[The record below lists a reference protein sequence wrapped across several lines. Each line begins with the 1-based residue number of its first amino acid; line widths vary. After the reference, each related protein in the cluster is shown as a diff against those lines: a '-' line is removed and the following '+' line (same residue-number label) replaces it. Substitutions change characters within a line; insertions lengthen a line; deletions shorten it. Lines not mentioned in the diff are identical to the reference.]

1 MLAVTN
7 IEVWSDGSSI
17 KNPGPSGAAYVI
29 RYFEQVGNESMPVSK
44 VVSGSK
50 GFRVSTNNRMEIT
63 AGILGLTRVLELID
77 DKTLE
82 ALKKDFRFKS
92 LTEHKLV
99 LITENKPKSLISAA
113 EEIAEKDAEIAKLKA
128 ELAKANGKL
137 EYAEASGK
145 DVDEE
150 IDTESTI
157 EIDEEQ
163 PTTKKKSSKK

>member
-1 MLAVTN
+1 MKYLV
-7 IEVWSDGSSI
+7 
-17 KNPGPSGAAYVI
+17 
-29 RYFEQVGNESMPVSK
+29 
-44 VVSGSK
+44 
-50 GFRVSTNNRMEIT
+50 NNTAMSYKFIT
-63 AGILGLTRVLELID
+63 GLVLKKQSAMAID
-77 DKTLE
+77 DEKLE
-82 ALKKDFRFKS
+82 ELKKDFQFKS

-99 LITENKPKSLISAA
+99 LVTENKPKSLISAA

-145 DVDEE
+145 DVDKV

>member
-1 MLAVTN
+1 MKYLV
-7 IEVWSDGSSI
+7 
-17 KNPGPSGAAYVI
+17 
-29 RYFEQVGNESMPVSK
+29 
-44 VVSGSK
+44 
-50 GFRVSTNNRMEIT
+50 NNTAMSYKFIT
-63 AGILGLTRVLELID
+63 GLV
-77 DKTLE
+77 
-82 ALKKDFRFKS
+82 LKKQSAMAIEEDKLEGLKTDFQFKS

-99 LITENKPKSLISAA
+99 LVTENKPKSLISAA

-128 ELAKANGKL
+128 ELAEAKGKL

-163 PTTKKKSSKK
+163 PTQEEKPTEEEKSATKKRTSKK

>member
-1 MLAVTN
+1 MKYLVNNTAMSYKFITGLVLKKQSAMA
-7 IEVWSDGSSI
+7 IE
-17 KNPGPSGAAYVI
+17 
-29 RYFEQVGNESMPVSK
+29 E
-44 VVSGSK
+44 
-50 GFRVSTNNRMEIT
+50 
-63 AGILGLTRVLELID
+63 
-77 DKTLE
+77 DKLE
-82 ALKKDFRFKS
+82 ALKGDFQFNS

-99 LITENKPKSLISAA
+99 LVTENKPKSLISAA

-145 DVDEE
+145 DVDKE

-163 PTTKKKSSKK
+163 PTIEEQTTTKKKSSKK

>member
-1 MLAVTN
+1 MKYLVNNTAMSYKFITGLVLKKQSAMA
-7 IEVWSDGSSI
+7 IEED
-17 KNPGPSGAAYVI
+17 
-29 RYFEQVGNESMPVSK
+29 
-44 VVSGSK
+44 
-50 GFRVSTNNRMEIT
+50 
-63 AGILGLTRVLELID
+63 ILED
-77 DKTLE
+77 
-82 ALKKDFRFKS
+82 LKKDFQFNS

-99 LITENKPKSLISAA
+99 LVTENKPKSLISAA

-145 DVDEE
+145 DVDKV

>member
-1 MLAVTN
+1 MKYLV
-7 IEVWSDGSSI
+7 
-17 KNPGPSGAAYVI
+17 
-29 RYFEQVGNESMPVSK
+29 
-44 VVSGSK
+44 
-50 GFRVSTNNRMEIT
+50 NNTAMSYKFIT
-63 AGILGLTRVLELID
+63 GLVLKKQSAMAID
-77 DKTLE
+77 DDKLE
-82 ALKKDFRFKS
+82 ALKGDFQFKS

-99 LITENKPKSLISAA
+99 LVTENKPKSLISAA

-128 ELAKANGKL
+128 DLAKANGKL

-150 IDTESTI
+150 IDTESTV

>member
-1 MLAVTN
+1 MKYLV
-7 IEVWSDGSSI
+7 
-17 KNPGPSGAAYVI
+17 
-29 RYFEQVGNESMPVSK
+29 
-44 VVSGSK
+44 
-50 GFRVSTNNRMEIT
+50 NNTAMSYKFIT
-63 AGILGLTRVLELID
+63 GLVLKKQSAMAID
-77 DKTLE
+77 DEKLD
-82 ALKKDFRFKS
+82 ALKKDFQFKS

-99 LITENKPKSLISAA
+99 LVTENKPKSLISAA
-113 EEIAEKDAEIAKLKA
+113 EEIAEKDAEIAKLKE

-145 DVDEE
+145 DVDKE

>member
-1 MLAVTN
+1 MKYLVNETAISYKFITGLV
-7 IEVWSDGSSI
+7 I
-17 KNPGPSGAAYVI
+17 KKNSAMA
-29 RYFEQVGNESMPVSK
+29 
-44 VVSGSK
+44 
-50 GFRVSTNNRMEIT
+50 
-63 AGILGLTRVLELID
+63 ID
-77 DKTLE
+77 DEKLE
-82 ALKKDFRFKS
+82 GLKKDFQFKS
-92 LTEHKLV
+92 LTERKLV
-99 LITENKPKSLISAA
+99 LVTENKPKSLISAA

-145 DVDEE
+145 DVDKE

>member
-1 MLAVTN
+1 MKYLVNNTAMSYKFITGLVLKKQSAV
-7 IEVWSDGSSI
+7 
-17 KNPGPSGAAYVI
+17 A
-29 RYFEQVGNESMPVSK
+29 
-44 VVSGSK
+44 
-50 GFRVSTNNRMEIT
+50 
-63 AGILGLTRVLELID
+63 ID
-77 DKTLE
+77 DEKLE
-82 ALKKDFRFKS
+82 KLKKDFQFKS

-99 LITENKPKSLISAA
+99 LVTENKPKSLISAA
-113 EEIAEKDAEIAKLKA
+113 EEIAEKDAEIAKLKE

-145 DVDEE
+145 DVDKV

>member
-1 MLAVTN
+1 MKYLVNETAISYKFITGLVLK
-7 IEVWSDGSSI
+7 
-17 KNPGPSGAAYVI
+17 KNSAMA
-29 RYFEQVGNESMPVSK
+29 
-44 VVSGSK
+44 
-50 GFRVSTNNRMEIT
+50 
-63 AGILGLTRVLELID
+63 ID
-77 DKTLE
+77 DEKLE
-82 ALKKDFRFKS
+82 GLKKDFQFKS
-92 LTEHKLV
+92 LTERKLV
-99 LITENKPKSLISAA
+99 LVTENKPKSLISAA

-145 DVDEE
+145 DVDKE

>member
-1 MLAVTN
+1 MKYLV
-7 IEVWSDGSSI
+7 
-17 KNPGPSGAAYVI
+17 
-29 RYFEQVGNESMPVSK
+29 
-44 VVSGSK
+44 
-50 GFRVSTNNRMEIT
+50 NNTAMSYKFIT
-63 AGILGLTRVLELID
+63 GLVLKKQSAMAID
-77 DKTLE
+77 DEKLE
-82 ALKKDFRFKS
+82 ALKKDFQFKS

-99 LITENKPKSLISAA
+99 LVTENKPKSLISAA
-113 EEIAEKDAEIAKLKA
+113 EEIAEKDAEIAKLKE

-145 DVDEE
+145 EVDKE

>member
-1 MLAVTN
+1 MKYLV
-7 IEVWSDGSSI
+7 
-17 KNPGPSGAAYVI
+17 
-29 RYFEQVGNESMPVSK
+29 
-44 VVSGSK
+44 
-50 GFRVSTNNRMEIT
+50 NNTAMSYKFIT
-63 AGILGLTRVLELID
+63 GLVLKKQSAMAID
-77 DKTLE
+77 DEKLE
-82 ALKKDFRFKS
+82 ALKKDFQFKS

-99 LITENKPKSLISAA
+99 LVTENKPKSLISAA

-145 DVDEE
+145 DVDKV

>member
-1 MLAVTN
+1 MKYLV
-7 IEVWSDGSSI
+7 
-17 KNPGPSGAAYVI
+17 
-29 RYFEQVGNESMPVSK
+29 
-44 VVSGSK
+44 
-50 GFRVSTNNRMEIT
+50 NNTDMSYKFIT
-63 AGILGLTRVLELID
+63 GLVLKKQSAMAID
-77 DKTLE
+77 DEKLE
-82 ALKKDFRFKS
+82 ELKKDFQFKS

-99 LITENKPKSLISAA
+99 LVTENKPKSLISAA

-145 DVDEE
+145 DVDKV

>member
-1 MLAVTN
+1 MKYLV
-7 IEVWSDGSSI
+7 
-17 KNPGPSGAAYVI
+17 
-29 RYFEQVGNESMPVSK
+29 
-44 VVSGSK
+44 
-50 GFRVSTNNRMEIT
+50 NNTAMSYKFIT
-63 AGILGLTRVLELID
+63 GLVLKKQSAMAID
-77 DKTLE
+77 DEKLE
-82 ALKKDFRFKS
+82 ELKKDFQFNS

-99 LITENKPKSLISAA
+99 LVTENKPKSLISAA

-145 DVDEE
+145 DVDKV

-163 PTTKKKSSKK
+163 HTTKKKSSKK

>member
-1 MLAVTN
+1 MKYLVNETAISYKFITGLVLK
-7 IEVWSDGSSI
+7 
-17 KNPGPSGAAYVI
+17 KNSAMA
-29 RYFEQVGNESMPVSK
+29 
-44 VVSGSK
+44 
-50 GFRVSTNNRMEIT
+50 
-63 AGILGLTRVLELID
+63 ID
-77 DKTLE
+77 DEKLE
-82 ALKKDFRFKS
+82 GLKNDFQFKS
-92 LTEHKLV
+92 LTERKLV
-99 LITENKPKSLISAA
+99 LVTENKPKSLISAA

-150 IDTESTI
+150 IDTESTV

>member
-1 MLAVTN
+1 MKYLVNNTAMSYKFITGLVLKKQSAMA
-7 IEVWSDGSSI
+7 IEED
-17 KNPGPSGAAYVI
+17 K
-29 RYFEQVGNESMPVSK
+29 
-44 VVSGSK
+44 
-50 GFRVSTNNRMEIT
+50 
-63 AGILGLTRVLELID
+63 LEG
-77 DKTLE
+77 
-82 ALKKDFRFKS
+82 LKKDIQFKS
-92 LTEHKLV
+92 LTGRKLV
-99 LITENKPKSLISAA
+99 LVTENKPKSLVSAA
-113 EEIAEKDAEIAKLKA
+113 EEIAEKDAEIARLKA

>member
-1 MLAVTN
+1 MKYLVNNTAMSYKFITGLVLKKQSAMA
-7 IEVWSDGSSI
+7 IEED
-17 KNPGPSGAAYVI
+17 K
-29 RYFEQVGNESMPVSK
+29 
-44 VVSGSK
+44 
-50 GFRVSTNNRMEIT
+50 
-63 AGILGLTRVLELID
+63 LED
-77 DKTLE
+77 
-82 ALKKDFRFKS
+82 LKKDFQFNS

-99 LITENKPKSLISAA
+99 LVTENKPKSLISAA

-128 ELAKANGKL
+128 ELAKANRKL

-145 DVDEE
+145 DVDKV

>member
-1 MLAVTN
+1 MKYLV
-7 IEVWSDGSSI
+7 
-17 KNPGPSGAAYVI
+17 
-29 RYFEQVGNESMPVSK
+29 
-44 VVSGSK
+44 
-50 GFRVSTNNRMEIT
+50 NNTAMSYKFIT
-63 AGILGLTRVLELID
+63 GLVLKKQSAMAID
-77 DKTLE
+77 DEKLE
-82 ALKKDFRFKS
+82 SLKSDFQFKS

-99 LITENKPKSLISAA
+99 LVTENKPKSLISAA
-113 EEIAEKDAEIAKLKA
+113 EEIAEKDAEIARLKA
-128 ELAKANGKL
+128 ELAEANGKL

>member
-1 MLAVTN
+1 MKYLVNNTAMSYKFITGLVLKKQSAMA
-7 IEVWSDGSSI
+7 IEED
-17 KNPGPSGAAYVI
+17 K
-29 RYFEQVGNESMPVSK
+29 
-44 VVSGSK
+44 
-50 GFRVSTNNRMEIT
+50 
-63 AGILGLTRVLELID
+63 LED
-77 DKTLE
+77 
-82 ALKKDFRFKS
+82 LKKDFQFNS

-99 LITENKPKSLISAA
+99 LVTENKPKSLISAA

-128 ELAKANGKL
+128 QLAKSNEKL

-145 DVDEE
+145 DVDKV

>member
-1 MLAVTN
+1 MKYLVNNTAMSYKFITGLVLKKQSAMA
-7 IEVWSDGSSI
+7 IEED
-17 KNPGPSGAAYVI
+17 K
-29 RYFEQVGNESMPVSK
+29 
-44 VVSGSK
+44 
-50 GFRVSTNNRMEIT
+50 
-63 AGILGLTRVLELID
+63 LED
-77 DKTLE
+77 
-82 ALKKDFRFKS
+82 LKKDFQFNS

-99 LITENKPKSLISAA
+99 LVTENKPKSLISAA

-145 DVDEE
+145 DVDKV

-157 EIDEEQ
+157 EIDEKQ